1 MAKFKPA
8 ALLKKMA
15 SVIISFMSPSGFL
28 PQWMPQNN
36 DGKTS
41 FRGVRPAAWAV
52 GAVGIW
58 LLFCCESAFPAES
71 NKHVWELHEIELH
84 ASKSYA
90 NPYVDVETWVELTG
104 PGFAKRVY
112 GFCDG
117 GDLYRVRIVA
127 TAPGTWSWISG
138 SNQPTDM
145 GLNGKRGRFTAH
157 DWTDEEKRANP
168 NRRGFLRPTSN
179 GHALQYADGTPFF
192 LLGDT
197 WLGAV
202 TWRLP
207 LTDAP
212 AEPTYE
218 AAPGVT
224 FQQAVA
230 WRKRQGFNSVSMI
243 AAFPTWASDQYPNT
257 YADKKGIFYRN
268 AWEEFGVM
276 VPGDKPTAK
285 SMHDERGYR
294 PFEIL
299 PDREG
304 LPDYDRIVPQ
314 FFQSLDRKMQ
324 LLNEQGFIAMLE
336 TVRRDVAPP
345 WKAYF
350 NFDESFSRF
359 VEYMIARYG
368 AYNLIFSKVHFDIYL
383 PNLSLTADEFNQ
395 ALNYH
400 YKKYGPMPFGQP
412 VTSLID
418 HATDTTF
425 GTGEKASWITMHSTG
440 NKPRDHGIYTDME
453 RQFRL
458 LPAMPTADLEPHYTG
473 WVHGNNVVNGEQAE
487 SGSDRDNYFSR
498 AQMYGCVLS
507 GGLAGHVHGTGAY
520 DVTSASEPRGGRPY
534 FWEALRYHSA
544 EYMRGL
550 GDFMLSEG
558 TRYRDLELASDALE
572 PRKAP
577 GSSEQGLDGWAFL
590 MRTPARDLGFFYF
603 ENRAK
608 QPLTSGWKPNTH
620 YRFTWFDPRT
630 GKWSETIELVTDD
643 RGVIQLPAFP
653 GNEAVASADW
663 AAKILAR

>member
-1 MAKFKPA
+1 MATFKPV
-8 ALLKKMA
+8 ALLKRTAKF
-15 SVIISFMSPSGFL
+15 IISSMSLSGSL
-28 PQWMPQNN
+28 PQIMPQNHVE
-36 DGKTS
+36 KTL
-41 FRGVRPAAWAV
+41 FKWARPDTWAI

-58 LLFCCESAFPAES
+58 LLFCSESAFPAES
-71 NKHVWELHEIELH
+71 NKHIWELHEIELH

-90 NPYVDVETWVELTG
+90 NPYVDVEIWVELTG
-104 PGFAKRVY
+104 PGFARRVY
-112 GFCDG
+112 GFWDG

-138 SNQPTDM
+138 SNQPADK
-145 GLNGKRGRFTAH
+145 GLNGKRGRFAAH
-157 DWTDEEKRANP
+157 DWTDDEKRANP
-168 NRRGFLRPTSN
+168 TRRGFLRPTSN
-179 GHALQYADGTPFF
+179 GHALQYPDGTPFF

-207 LTDAP
+207 LTEARVEP
-212 AEPTYE
+212 AYE

-230 WRKRQGFNSVSMI
+230 LRKRQGFNSVSMI

-268 AWEEFGVM
+268 AWEQFGVM
-276 VPGDKPTAK
+276 VPGGKPTAK

-294 PFEIL
+294 PFEVL

-314 FFQSLDRKMQ
+314 FFRSLDRKMQ

-359 VEYMIARYG
+359 VEYMVARYG

-418 HATDTTF
+418 HATDMTF
-425 GTGEKASWITMHSTG
+425 GTGEKAPWITMHSTG
-440 NKPRDHGIYTDME
+440 NKPRDHGIYADME

-458 LPAMPTADLEPHYTG
+458 SPAMPTANLEPHYTG

-534 FWEALRYHSA
+534 FWEALRYYSA

-550 GDFMLSEG
+550 GEFMLSEG

-572 PRKAP
+572 PRTAP
-577 GSSEQGLDGWAFL
+577 GSSEQGLDGWSFL

-620 YRFTWFDPRT
+620 YHFTWFDPRT
-630 GKWSETIELVTDD
+630 GKWSQAVELVTDD
-643 RGVIQLPAFP
+643 RGVIQLPVFP
-653 GNEAVASADW
+653 GNEAVASTDW

>member
-1 MAKFKPA
+1 
-8 ALLKKMA
+8 
-15 SVIISFMSPSGFL
+15 
-28 PQWMPQNN
+28 MPQNN
-36 DGKTS
+36 DEKTS
-41 FRGVRPAAWAV
+41 FRGARLATWAV
-52 GAVGIW
+52 GAVGVW

-71 NKHVWELHEIELH
+71 NKHIWELHEIELH

-112 GFCDG
+112 GFWDG

-138 SNQPTDM
+138 SNQPTDV

-212 AEPTYE
+212 VEPAYE

-230 WRKRQGFNSVSMI
+230 LRKRQGFNSVSMI

-314 FFQSLDRKMQ
+314 FFRSLDRKMQ

-359 VEYMIARYG
+359 VEYMVARYG

-425 GTGEKASWITMHSTG
+425 GTGEKAPWITMHSTG
-440 NKPRDHGIYTDME
+440 NKPRDHGIYADME

-458 LPAMPTADLEPHYTG
+458 SPAMPTANLEPHYTG

-577 GSSEQGLDGWAFL
+577 GSSEQGLDGWSFL

-653 GNEAVASADW
+653 GNEAVASTDW
-663 AAKILAR
+663 AAKILTR

>member
-1 MAKFKPA
+1 
-8 ALLKKMA
+8 
-15 SVIISFMSPSGFL
+15 
-28 PQWMPQNN
+28 
-36 DGKTS
+36 
-41 FRGVRPAAWAV
+41 
-52 GAVGIW
+52 
-58 LLFCCESAFPAES
+58 
-71 NKHVWELHEIELH
+71 
-84 ASKSYA
+84 
-90 NPYVDVETWVELTG
+90 
-104 PGFAKRVY
+104 
-112 GFCDG
+112 
-117 GDLYRVRIVA
+117 
-127 TAPGTWSWISG
+127 
-138 SNQPTDM
+138 
-145 GLNGKRGRFTAH
+145 
-157 DWTDEEKRANP
+157 
-168 NRRGFLRPTSN
+168 
-179 GHALQYADGTPFF
+179 
-192 LLGDT
+192 
-197 WLGAV
+197 
-202 TWRLP
+202 
-207 LTDAP
+207 
-212 AEPTYE
+212 
-218 AAPGVT
+218 
-224 FQQAVA
+224 
-230 WRKRQGFNSVSMI
+230 
-243 AAFPTWASDQYPNT
+243 
-257 YADKKGIFYRN
+257 
-268 AWEEFGVM
+268 
-276 VPGDKPTAK
+276 
-285 SMHDERGYR
+285 
-294 PFEIL
+294 
-299 PDREG
+299 
-304 LPDYDRIVPQ
+304 
-314 FFQSLDRKMQ
+314 MQ

-359 VEYMIARYG
+359 VEYMVARYG

-400 YKKYGPMPFGQP
+400 YKKHGPMPFGQP

-418 HATDTTF
+418 RATDTTF
-425 GTGEKASWITMHSTG
+425 GTGKKASWITMHSTG
-440 NKPRDHGIYTDME
+440 NKPRDHGIYADME

-458 LPAMPTADLEPHYTG
+458 SPAMPTANLEPHYTG

-577 GSSEQGLDGWAFL
+577 GSSEQGLDGWSFL

-603 ENRAK
+603 ESRAK

-630 GKWSETIELVTDD
+630 GKWSETIELVSDD
-643 RGVIQLPAFP
+643 RGVIQLPTFP
-653 GNEAVASADW
+653 GNETVAGADW
-663 AAKILAR
+663 AAKILTR